1 MIKSLA
7 LSILLLSPLFAPAQT
22 LGFFGGAG
30 ISADL
35 FSYDKQS
42 VRANSSFATGPLAIA
57 GLRYHTRQNF
67 DILLDA
73 SLGIAKIRLPLP
85 EGFEGNLR
93 YEQIQSI
100 ITVGSGL
107 NIAFEKSNLMPYVT
121 LGASF
126 LDFWRLSAQGDGK
139 NISTRNSGDFNSN
152 RWSLMCGAGVDYQFK
167 LFLAS
172 GLNLRAIYT
181 PINIFPETQNIPLV
195 SKNYNTGSVAL
206 QGKFLQFQLTYRVN
220 LPIAHWKE
228 DYD

>member
-7 LSILLLSPLFAPAQT
+7 LSLLLFSPLFAAAQT

-35 FSYDKQS
+35 FSFDKQS
-42 VRANSSFATGPLAIA
+42 VRAKSSFATGPLAIA

-85 EGFEGNLR
+85 EGFDGSLR
-93 YEQIQSI
+93 YEQIQSVL
-100 ITVGSGL
+100 TVGSGL
-107 NIAFEKSNLMPYVT
+107 NIAFEKSNLMPYIA

-126 LDFWRLSAQGDGK
+126 LDFWRLTAQGNGTHIRTGNNADL
-139 NISTRNSGDFNSN
+139 NTN
-152 RWSLMCGAGVDYQFK
+152 RWSLVCGAGIDYQFK
-167 LFLAS
+167 LFLSS
-172 GLNLRAIYT
+172 GINLRALYT
-181 PINIFPETQNIPLV
+181 PLNIFPEAQTV
-195 SKNYNTGSVAL
+195 SLQSSNYDKGSVAL

-220 LPIAHWKE
+220 LPLAHWKE